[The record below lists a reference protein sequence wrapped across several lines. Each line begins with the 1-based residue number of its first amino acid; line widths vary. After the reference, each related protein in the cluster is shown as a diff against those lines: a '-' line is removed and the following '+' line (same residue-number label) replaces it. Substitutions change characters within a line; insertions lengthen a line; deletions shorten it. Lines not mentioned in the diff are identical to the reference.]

1 MNFQPFTL
9 VGLDAVV
16 SYVPPAMA
24 AVAVRILDR
33 APITKQCN
41 EIDFVIKPFT
51 LYTYH
56 VSCVAYV
63 EVEQGGPFDGGVIA
77 PTSWWRKSNRSVER
91 GRRTRHQHFHGHV
104 YFGQYIWKHVFWSVE
119 PFSWIHVFW
128 SIEKAVSLDNH
139 ELTGLFRRTVHNL
152 L

>member
-1 MNFQPFTL
+1 MCPLKQL
-9 VGLDAVV
+9 CA
-16 SYVPPAMA
+16 PAMA

-77 PTSWWRKSNRSVER
+77 SSSWGRKSNRSVGR
-91 GRRTRHQHFHGHV
+91 GRGTRHHHFHGYMYFGQHFHGYMYFGQNFYGYAYFGQYFDGYV
-104 YFGQYIWKHVFWSVE
+104 YFGQFKNKF
-119 PFSWIHVFW
+119 P
-128 SIEKAVSLDNH
+128 
-139 ELTGLFRRTVHNL
+139 
-152 L
+152 